1 MIYITTF
8 VALSHSLSVVPRLTS
23 SPQEAAASQARPRK
37 AASSR
42 TASQDPADVLQ
53 SLQGSQRAR
62 TETHLITPGV
72 KVHHQVLGFR
82 VPVANLAL
90 VAVWVPGHL
99 LGDIA
104 ILLVLLQQLV
114 VLAGQ
119 LRPGL
124 QGRPQHNGR
133 LAWPRDGRRSGDGA
147 VPRYGRIVL
156 NTEQRVGRIKVVVM
170 DRTGG
175 GFGGGDGVR
184 GDTT

>member
-1 MIYITTF
+1 M
-8 VALSHSLSVVPRLTS
+8 
-23 SPQEAAASQARPRK
+23 
-37 AASSR
+37 
-42 TASQDPADVLQ
+42 
-53 SLQGSQRAR
+53 
-62 TETHLITPGV
+62 

-114 VLAGQ
+114 VLTVQ

-124 QGRPQHNGR
+124 QWRPQDHGG
-133 LAWPRDGRRSGDGA
+133 LAGPRDGRRPGDGA
-147 VPRYGRIVL
+147 VPRYGGIVL
-156 NTEQRVGRIKVVVM
+156 NTEQGVGRIKVVVM

-175 GFGGGDGVR
+175 GFGGGEGVR

>member
-1 MIYITTF
+1 MEI
-8 VALSHSLSVVPRLTS
+8 
-23 SPQEAAASQARPRK
+23 
-37 AASSR
+37 
-42 TASQDPADVLQ
+42 
-53 SLQGSQRAR
+53 
-62 TETHLITPGV
+62 
-72 KVHHQVLGFR
+72 HHQVLGFR
-82 VPVANLAL
+82 VPVAHLAL

-114 VLAGQ
+114 VLTVR

-124 QGRPQHNGR
+124 QWRPQDYGR
-133 LAWPRDGRRSGDGA
+133 LAGPRDGRRPGDGA

-156 NTEQRVGRIKVVVM
+156 NAEQRVGRIKVVVM

-175 GFGGGDGVR
+175 GFGGGGVR